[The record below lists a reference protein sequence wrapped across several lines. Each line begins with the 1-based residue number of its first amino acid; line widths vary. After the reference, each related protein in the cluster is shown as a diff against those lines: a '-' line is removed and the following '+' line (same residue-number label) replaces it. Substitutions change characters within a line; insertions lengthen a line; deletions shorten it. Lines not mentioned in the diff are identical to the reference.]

1 MSRVSLRG
9 TQFRI
14 RRRRVRRLN
23 GTMGALARPEIT
35 LRVPSLALAF
45 RACCAF
51 ALLSS
56 SAFARPM
63 PPSAGEPQYV
73 AGRAR
78 LILVDAR
85 EDSLRAERIR
95 QERIRQQSLHQEALR
110 EERLREERLRDERLR
125 QERLQK
131 ERLEEERL
139 QDERQQEQRMHDER
153 VREKR
158 LRERRQRI
166 LRCQN
171 DLQIAPDDDCNRLL
185 GR

>member
-1 MSRVSLRG
+1 
-9 TQFRI
+9 
-14 RRRRVRRLN
+14 
-23 GTMGALARPEIT
+23 MGALARPEIT

-63 PPSAGEPQYV
+63 PPSADEPQHV

-110 EERLREERLRDERLR
+110 EERLRDERLREERLR
-125 QERLQK
+125 QERLQ
-131 ERLEEERL
+131 EERL

-171 DLQIAPDDDCNRLL
+171 DLQIAPDDDCSRLL